1 MIIYTLKKLKR
12 KNLSRREIKKI
23 IDSEKIAAG
32 EVVDRPANIV
42 KELIENSIDAGA
54 KEIRIVVKKAGKNL
68 IQIIDDGYGMPPDEI
83 LIAFE
88 RHTSSKI
95 VKIEDLE
102 KLDTLGFR
110 GEALASIA
118 AVSQVEITSR
128 VKENE
133 RGVNIILKAG
143 KCIEKK
149 ENFFPIGTNIK
160 VKNIF
165 YNIPARKKFLKKDPT
180 ELGHITDIIQRY
192 SLAYPQIHFIYNHN
206 ELNILNCPGSNDLRT
221 TVFHIYGKKVA
232 KLMELVNYEENNI
245 KLYGL
250 LGHSEISKNNRTY
263 SSLFLNNRYVISDL
277 LFRAV
282 QEAYK
287 GTLMIG
293 KFPFFI
299 LHLEIDPS
307 VIDFNVHP
315 KKLHIRFENEE
326 YVYNKVYNIVRM
338 FVEEKFIEKEITHSY
353 SDLSEF
359 SQNEKAVKGT
369 TFYKDSESI
378 IVEKGKHPKIIN
390 DIEVDKGEIEQIKS
404 LSLEGVPIEKSV
416 QLNLSDKDNISE
428 RIEKSSAE
436 SFLRGDY
443 VSIKNFPKLRL
454 ISQTGQL
461 SNKTYI
467 LLEGINENGEG
478 GFYILDQHAASE
490 RVNKEY
496 FVNYFQNSKKERQN
510 LIKPLKVEV
519 SPSEKFF
526 LEANLKEIYRIGFDF
541 EHFGGNTFVLRAVP
555 TIMGKVPNIKIITE
569 IISDLTVIGKEA
581 SFTEKL
587 DEIIN
592 YLACHKSI
600 RGGDD
605 LSLKRIRKLIVD
617 LGNCKDSFHCAHGR
631 PTLKFFS
638 FKELDKLFK
647 RRV

>member
-1 MIIYTLKKLKR
+1 MKL

-23 IDSEKIAAG
+23 IDAEKIAAG

-42 KELIENSIDAGA
+42 KELLENSIDAGA
-54 KEIRIVVKKAGKNL
+54 KEIRVVVKKAGKNL
-68 IQIIDDGYGMPPDEI
+68 IQIIDDGYGIPPDEI

-95 VKIEDLE
+95 IKIEDLE

-149 ENFFPIGTNIK
+149 EVFCPIGTNIK
-160 VKNIF
+160 VKNMF
-165 YNIPARKKFLKKDPT
+165 YNIPARKKFLKQDPT

-206 ELNILNCPGSNDLRT
+206 DLNILNCPGSNDLRT

-232 KLMELVNYEENNI
+232 NLMELVNYEGNNV
-245 KLYGL
+245 KLHGL
-250 LGHSEISKNNRTY
+250 LGHSEISKNNRTH
-263 SSLFLNNRYVISDL
+263 SSLFLNKRYVISDL

-293 KFPFFI
+293 KFPFFV

-315 KKLHIRFENEE
+315 KKLQIRFENEE

-338 FVEEKFIEKEITHSY
+338 FVEEKFIEKEITHIY

-359 SQNEKAVKGT
+359 SQNDDDLDDTALYEYSKS
-369 TFYKDSESI
+369 DSAA
-378 IVEKGKHPKIIN
+378 KGKHSKVIN
-390 DIEVDKGEIEQIKS
+390 DEGENKGENEQLKK
-404 LSLEGVPIEKSV
+404 LSLEEVPTEKTI
-416 QLNLSDKDNISE
+416 QLNLSEKDKISE
-428 RIEKSSAE
+428 RMDKSSAE

-443 VSIKNFPKLRL
+443 IAIKNFPKLRL

-467 LLEGINENGEG
+467 LL
-478 GFYILDQHAASE
+478 
-490 RVNKEY
+490 
-496 FVNYFQNSKKERQN
+496 
-510 LIKPLKVEV
+510 
-519 SPSEKFF
+519 
-526 LEANLKEIYRIGFDF
+526 
-541 EHFGGNTFVLRAVP
+541 
-555 TIMGKVPNIKIITE
+555 
-569 IISDLTVIGKEA
+569 
-581 SFTEKL
+581 
-587 DEIIN
+587 
-592 YLACHKSI
+592 
-600 RGGDD
+600 
-605 LSLKRIRKLIVD
+605 
-617 LGNCKDSFHCAHGR
+617 
-631 PTLKFFS
+631 
-638 FKELDKLFK
+638 
-647 RRV
+647 

>member
-1 MIIYTLKKLKR
+1 
-12 KNLSRREIKKI
+12 LSRREIKKI
-23 IDSEKIAAG
+23 IDAEKIAAG

-68 IQIIDDGYGMPPDEI
+68 IQIIDDGYGIPPEEI

-102 KLDTLGFR
+102 RLSTLGFR

-118 AVSQVEITSR
+118 AVSQVEITSK

-133 RGVNIILKAG
+133 RGINIILKAG

-149 ENFFPIGTNIK
+149 EVSCPIGTNIEI
-160 VKNIF
+160 KNIF
-165 YNIPARKKFLKKDPT
+165 YNIPARKKFLKQDPT

-221 TVFHIYGKKVA
+221 TVFHIYGKKIA
-232 KLMELVNYEENNI
+232 NLMELVNYDENNI
-245 KLYGL
+245 KLHGL
-250 LGHSEISKNNRTY
+250 LGHSDVSKKSRTH
-263 SSLFLNNRYVISDL
+263 SSLFLNKRYVISDL

-315 KKLHIRFENEE
+315 KKLYIRFENEE
-326 YVYNKVYNIVRM
+326 YIYNKVYNIVRM
-338 FVEEKFIEKEITHSY
+338 FVEEKFIEKEITHTY

-359 SQNEKAVKGT
+359 SQKKKKDPNDT
-369 TFYKDSESI
+369 TFYKDPKSNS
-378 IVEKGKHPKIIN
+378 VAKGKHPKVTN
-390 DIEVDKGEIEQIKS
+390 EKEVNKGDNEQFNS
-404 LSLEGVPIEKSV
+404 VSLEEVPIEKTV
-416 QLNLSDKDNISE
+416 QLNLSEKDNISE
-428 RIEKSSAE
+428 RIDKSSAE
-436 SFLRGDY
+436 SFVRGDY
-443 VSIKNFPKLRL
+443 ILIKNFPKLRL

-467 LLEGINENGEG
+467 LLEGINENGEK

-496 FVNYFQNSKKERQN
+496 FFNYFQNSKKEKQN
-510 LIKPLKVEV
+510 LINPLKVEV
-519 SPSEKFF
+519 TPSEKFF
-526 LEANLKEIYRIGFDF
+526 LEANLKEISKLGFDF
-541 EHFGGNTFVLRAVP
+541 EHFRGNTFVLRAVP
-555 TIMGKVPNIKIITE
+555 TLMGKVPNIKIITE
-569 IISDLTVIGKEA
+569 IINDLTEIGKEA

-605 LSLKRIRKLIVD
+605 LSLKSIRKLIID

-647 RRV
+647 RSV

>member
-1 MIIYTLKKLKR
+1 M
-12 KNLSRREIKKI
+12 SRREIKKI
-23 IDSEKIAAG
+23 IDAEKIAAG

-42 KELIENSIDAGA
+42 KELLENSIDAGA
-54 KEIRIVVKKAGKNL
+54 KEIRVVVKKAGKNL

-95 VKIEDLE
+95 AKIEDLE

-118 AVSQVEITSR
+118 AVSQVEIASR

-149 ENFFPIGTNIK
+149 EVFCPIGTNIK
-160 VKNIF
+160 VKNMF
-165 YNIPARKKFLKKDPT
+165 YNIPARKKFLKQDPT

-206 ELNILNCPGSNDLRT
+206 ELNILNCPGLNDLKT

-232 KLMELVNYEENNI
+232 KLMELVNYEGNNI
-245 KLYGL
+245 KLHGL
-250 LGHSEISKNNRTY
+250 LGRSDISKNNRTH
-263 SSLFLNNRYVISDL
+263 SSLFLNKRYVISDL

-326 YVYNKVYNIVRM
+326 YIYNKVYNIVRL
-338 FVEEKFIEKEITHSY
+338 FVEEKFIEKEITQTY
-353 SDLSEF
+353 SDLSKF
-359 SQNEKAVKGT
+359 SQNEKDLNGT
-369 TFYKDSESI
+369 IFYKDSESE
-378 IVEKGKHPKIIN
+378 IVAKGKHPKVIN
-390 DIEVDKGEIEQIKS
+390 DEEVQKGQIAQVKS
-404 LSLEGVPIEKSV
+404 LSLEEVPIEKTV

-428 RIEKSSAE
+428 IIDKSSPE

-443 VSIKNFPKLRL
+443 VLIKNFPKLRL

-496 FVNYFQNSKKERQN
+496 LFNYFQNSKKEKQN

-605 LSLKRIRKLIVD
+605 LSLKRIRKLIID